1 MSTVGCTALPLTTI
15 KSQWITKYTKARA
28 LLHTLRNG
36 LGRGLLNLSRMK
48 TIIFGLTFILAG
60 LIIWLNNDYMT
71 YNSEKCVVLDKL
83 TTNGGYKRSGQFYL
97 VLQTDKNQVFDLSV
111 TPATFSQSKIGDV
124 RTFNVRPFDIK
135 QSPIENALYFFGQV
149 IVFAIG
155 SVCVIFEIIFRLLF
169 L

>member
-1 MSTVGCTALPLTTI
+1 
-15 KSQWITKYTKARA
+15 
-28 LLHTLRNG
+28 
-36 LGRGLLNLSRMK
+36 MK

-111 TPATFSQSKIGDV
+111 SPATFSQTEVGGTK
-124 RTFNVRPFDIK
+124 TFNIRPFDIK
-135 QSPIENALYFFGQV
+135 QTPKENAVYFFGQAF
-149 IVFAIG
+149 IFAIG
-155 SVCVIFEIIFRLLF
+155 VGCLCFGVIFNLLK